1 MIDSLVSFCLR
12 RRSLVIA
19 VFGTLALTGYYS
31 FTQLPVEAYPD
42 IANVC
47 VQVVAEYPG
56 HAAEEVEQQA
66 TIPLER
72 ALNGIPKLTMMRSK
86 SAFGVATITLV
97 FHDSADDYWA
107 RQRVQERID
116 DVSLPPSV
124 EVGLSPLTSP
134 VGEIFRYSFQSKTRS
149 QRELRELQEWVVIPR
164 LKQVFGVADVANFGG
179 EASLFQL
186 LLDPEKLAKFNL
198 SLSQIIDAINVNNEN
213 AGGSLLV
220 QGEQALVVRGVGL
233 LGSLEDLG
241 RIVVTESGG
250 TPVFLRDLG
259 EVQLGALERRGVFGI
274 NDNDDSVAGI
284 VMLLRGENPSR
295 TLEGVHETVA
305 ELNSKFL
312 PPDVKIVPYLDRTDL
327 VNTTLR
333 TVSHTLLEGFCLVVI
348 VLVLFLG
355 SLKGAVIVAI
365 TIPISMLVAAIG
377 MHLTHIPANLLSLGA
392 IDFGIIVEGSIV
404 LMEAILRRHE
414 EHSGETLTTETAAGA
429 VRQVARPIFFATII
443 IITGY
448 LPLFAFERVESKLFT
463 PMAFTVGYALVGALF
478 TALTLIPILS
488 YLSYRK
494 PGRVFHN
501 PIVLGLERAYRA
513 VLEFELARPWLAIFV
528 GISAVTVSVFIG
540 AGLGREFLP
549 QLDEGAIWM
558 PIQLPPGVSM
568 EKARSMAAEI
578 RKAAREFPE
587 VAYVTTQL
595 GRDDNSTEPFTLSH
609 VESCI
614 GLKPYAEWGGDKQAL
629 IARMDERFKKIPGLE
644 YGFSQP
650 IFDMV
655 NDQIA
660 GAHSELVV
668 KVYGDD
674 LAGTR
679 RLAEKISGILA
690 AIPGATDVAIDQEPP
705 LPQLKIEADRDAA
718 ARYGINV
725 ADIASLINHGIG
737 GEPVSSVYMGERKY
751 DVAVRYVER
760 VRGSQDAI
768 SNLTLNSPSGARI
781 PLSQVAKVTVDSG
794 ESTITREMNRRHLTV
809 KLNLRDRDLGAFLTE
824 AQEHIAREVSYD
836 PTVYEVSWGGAFEN
850 QQRAQ
855 SRLAIILPGTLCL
868 IFLLLYAAF
877 GKVRHAAVIIANVP
891 LALLGGVLALYLRE
905 MTLNVSSA
913 VGFIALFG
921 VAVQNGVIIV
931 ANMNRWREI
940 TPDLGSAVFEGACE
954 RLRPV
959 LMTATV
965 ATLGLI
971 PAALASGIG
980 SDVQRPLATVIVG
993 GLAVATLLTLVVMP
1007 ALYFIV
1013 EKRLGEHADS
1023 SKLESES

>member
-1 MIDSLVSFCLR
+1 MIDGLVSFCLR

-19 VFGTLALTGYYS
+19 MFGAIALAGYYS

-86 SAFGVATITLV
+86 SAFGVAVITLV
-97 FHDSADDYWA
+97 FHDSAEDYWA

-116 DVSLPPSV
+116 DVSLPPGV

-134 VGEIFRYSFQSKTRS
+134 VGEIFRYTLESKTRS
-149 QRELRELQEWVVIPR
+149 QRELRELQEWVVVPR

-186 LLDPEKLAKFNL
+186 LLDPEKLAKYSL
-198 SLSQIIDAINVNNEN
+198 SLNQVIDAIDVNNEN

-220 QGEQALVVRGVGL
+220 QGEQSLVVRGVGL

-241 RIVVTESGG
+241 KIVVTQTAG

-259 EVQLGALERRGVFGI
+259 EVRVGALERRGVFGM
-274 NDNDDSVAGI
+274 NTKDDGVAGI

-295 TLEGVHETVA
+295 TLDGVHKMVDD
-305 ELNSKFL
+305 LNAKVL
-312 PPDVKIVPYLDRTDL
+312 PPDVKIVRYLDRTDL
-327 VNTTLR
+327 VNTTLH
-333 TVSHTLLEGFCLVVI
+333 TVSHTLIEGFCLVII

-355 SLKGAVIVAI
+355 SIRGAVLVAL
-365 TIPISMLVAAIG
+365 TIPIAMLVAAIG

-414 EHSGETLTTETAAGA
+414 EHPSELLTPEAAAGA
-429 VRQVARPIFFATII
+429 ALQVARPIFFATLII
-443 IITGY
+443 IMGY

-463 PMAFTVGYALVGALF
+463 PMAFTVGYALIGALI
-478 TALTLIPILS
+478 TAMTLIPILS

-501 PIVLGLERAYRA
+501 PLVIGLERLYRG
-513 VLEFELARPWLAIFV
+513 VVGFELARPWLALVV
-528 GISAVTVSVFIG
+528 GFAAVAASIALG
-540 AGLGREFLP
+540 ARLGREFLP
-549 QLDEGAIWM
+549 QLDEGSIWM

-568 EKARSMAAEI
+568 DKARAMTQEI
-578 RKAAREFPE
+578 RKAALEFPE

-614 GLKPYAEWGGDKQAL
+614 GLRPYSEWGGDKQAL
-629 IARMDERFKKIPGLE
+629 IARMDERFKQIPGIE

-668 KVYGDD
+668 KIYGDD

-679 RLAEKISGILA
+679 KLAEKISKVLA

-737 GEPVSSVYMGERKY
+737 GEPVSSVYLGERKY
-751 DVAVRYVER
+751 DVAVRFVEP
-760 VRGSQDAI
+760 VRDSMEAI
-768 SNLTLNSPSGARI
+768 ANLTLTTATGARI
-781 PLSQVAKVTVDSG
+781 PLSQVANVTVDSG

-809 KLNLRDRDLGAFLTE
+809 KMNLRGVDLSDFL
-824 AQEHIAREVSYD
+824 AQARERIAREVSYD
-836 PTVYEVSWGGAFEN
+836 ATAYEVAWGGAFEN

-855 SRLAIILPGTLCL
+855 SRLAIILPGILCL

-877 GKVRHAAVIIANVP
+877 GNVRHAGVIIANVP

-931 ANMNRWREI
+931 ANINRWTAI
-940 TPDLGSAVFEGACE
+940 APDLKTAVLEGACE

-965 ATLGLI
+965 ASLGLI
-971 PAALASGIG
+971 PAATARGIG

-1007 ALYFIV
+1007 ALYFV
-1013 EKRLGEHADS
+1013 MERTAQRKKEKAG
-1023 SKLESES
+1023 